1 MLGYTADGKNE
12 APPKSPSEM
21 LSKISSANITNIVVS
36 RDVFNET
43 LILQFLEDMTMDVFF
58 FSEKKV
64 IDVFLLSHS

>member
-1 MLGYTADGKNE
+1 M
-12 APPKSPSEM
+12 M
-21 LSKISSANITNIVVS
+21 SKISSANITNIVVS

-64 IDVFLLSHS
+64 INVFLLSHS